1 MLDHPRSVPKPTI
14 YKHSF
19 YKHSPL
25 TFVLFGLLSLVI
37 TTTALF
43 SMPTQAAKDT
53 TFVPDYRWPVD
64 VSRHLSGTFGETRSA
79 HFHSGLDIKT
89 WGREGYPVFATEKG
103 YISRMAISARGYGK
117 VLYVTHPNGYTSVY
131 AHLQRFSPELQ
142 AYIDSIRVAQ
152 GYRFEIDIDLG
163 YAANTHQGSRSN
175 PRFPVQR
182 GQRIAYTGSTGI
194 GPPHL
199 HFELRN
205 PQERALNALEFGIQ
219 VKDRVPPTIR
229 SLMVVPLA
237 ANSRVHGQ
245 TQRKVFQAIAKGET
259 DNASVN
265 FGRIAVQG
273 PIGVAFD
280 IFDGAD
286 EVNNKYAF
294 YQAWLIDHGPE
305 NNDET
310 HATSPDTSPD
320 NLPDTST
327 KTSPDTLV
335 HQRIDALD
343 FDNGGA
349 MFFDRLAAPNSK
361 RRSFQAFFPQDGPI
375 IPFYKIMKA
384 GPGVGLAL
392 DASTSSARRYELIVQ
407 DYAGNESRASYLL
420 EVDAEHHAQDETVHH
435 YATKIHPSDWTW
447 KTNWVA
453 VNDSLSWS
461 LDPSHTEW
469 PQAPFIQANDHRSN
483 EVQSSKGHWFQ
494 DGVLH
499 TITRLLP
506 DSNQRIKTEDRRIHW
521 FAQEGSFP
529 DTLSLGMFHDQI
541 QPPDSA
547 GHPIPLLGILPLPLP
562 QQKSITVEWFV
573 GDYLKGYKN
582 KDGQLPSQL
591 GLFRFNPEDQSY
603 SRVASTLHG
612 GMIRAHISGSGLFTL
627 WADSLPPRA
636 FNVAIQPTVF
646 GTTGVS
652 LRFEEEHSGIETSQ
666 TTILVN
672 GQRGIIEFD
681 YEDDS
686 MLYYRPNWTANKGD
700 TLEIEYQLVDGS
712 GNRIQERITRV
723 FR

>member
-1 MLDHPRSVPKPTI
+1 MLDHPRFVREHTL
-14 YKHSF
+14 YKFSF
-19 YKHSPL
+19 YKYS
-25 TFVLFGLLSLVI
+25 LFGFALSCLLCLVI
-37 TTTALF
+37 STTALF
-43 SMPTQAAKDT
+43 SMPTQVAKDT

-89 WGREGYPVFATEKG
+89 WGREGYPVFATENG

-182 GQRIAYTGSTGI
+182 GQRIAYTGSTGV

-205 PQERALNALEFGIQ
+205 PQKRALNALEFGIH

-229 SLMVVPLA
+229 SLMVIPLA

-245 TQRKVFQAIAKGET
+245 TQRKIFQAIAVGET
-259 DNASVN
+259 DNSSVN

-273 PIGVAFD
+273 PVGVAFD

-286 EVNNKYAF
+286 EVNNKYNF

-305 NNDET
+305 NNNE
-310 HATSPDTSPD
+310 
-320 NLPDTST
+320 TST
-327 KTSPDTLV
+327 IPPDTLV
-335 HQRIDALD
+335 HQRIDELD
-343 FDNGGA
+343 FDDGGA
-349 MFFDRLAAPNSK
+349 MFYDRLAAPNSK
-361 RRSFQAFFPQDGPI
+361 RRSFQAFFPQDGPE
-375 IPFYKIMKA
+375 IPFYKTMKA

-392 DASTSSARRYELIVQ
+392 DASTRSARRYEVIVQ
-407 DYAGNESRASYLL
+407 DYAGNETRASYLL
-420 EVDAEHHAQDETVHH
+420 EVDAEHHAQDKTIHD

-469 PQAPFIQANDHRSN
+469 PQAPFIQ
-483 EVQSSKGHWFQ
+483 SSKGHWFQ

-506 DSNQRIKTEDRRIHW
+506 ETSQRIKTEDRRIHW

-529 DTLSLGMFHDQI
+529 DTLSLGMFHNQI
-541 QPPDSA
+541 QPTDSA
-547 GHPIPLLGILPLPLP
+547 VHPIPFLGILPFPLP
-562 QQKSITVEWFV
+562 QQKPITVEWFV

-591 GLFRFNPEDQSY
+591 GLFRFNPEDKSY
-603 SRVASTLHG
+603 SRVASTLRG

-636 FNVAIQPTVF
+636 FNAAIRQTVF

-686 MLYYRPNWTANKGD
+686 MLYYRPNWTANNGD
-700 TLEIEYQLVDGS
+700 TLKIEYQVVDGS

>member
-1 MLDHPRSVPKPTI
+1 MLDHPRSIREHTL
-14 YKHSF
+14 YKFSF
-19 YKHSPL
+19 YKYS
-25 TFVLFGLLSLVI
+25 LFGFALSCLLCIVI
-37 TTTALF
+37 STTALF
-43 SMPTQAAKDT
+43 SKPTQAAKDT

-89 WGREGYPVFATEKG
+89 WGKEGYPVFATEKG

-142 AYIDSIRVAQ
+142 DYIDSIRVAQ
-152 GYRFEIDIDLG
+152 GYRFEMDIDLG
-163 YAANTHQGSRSN
+163 YAAKTHKDSGSN
-175 PRFPVQR
+175 PRFPLQR
-182 GQRIAYTGSTGI
+182 GQRIAYTGSTGV

-205 PQERALNALEFGIQ
+205 PQKRALNALEFGIQ

-229 SLMVVPLA
+229 SLMVIPLA

-245 TQRKVFQAIAKGET
+245 TQRRVFHAIAKGKT
-259 DNASVN
+259 DNTSVN
-265 FGRIAVQG
+265 FGRIRVQG

-305 NNDET
+305 NNNE
-310 HATSPDTSPD
+310 
-320 NLPDTST
+320 TST
-327 KTSPDTLV
+327 IPPNILPDTLV

-343 FDNGGA
+343 FDDGGA
-349 MFFDRLAAPNSK
+349 IFFDRLAAPNSK
-361 RRSFQAFFPQDGPI
+361 LRSYQAFFPQDGPE

-392 DASTSSARRYELIVQ
+392 DASTRSARRYELIVQ
-407 DYAGNESRASYLL
+407 DYAGNESRANYLL
-420 EVDAEHHAQDETVHH
+420 EADSEHHVQDETIHN

-461 LDPSHTEW
+461 LDPSHTKW
-469 PQAPFIQANDHRSN
+469 PKAPFI
-483 EVQSSKGHWFQ
+483 QSSKGHWFQ

-506 DSNQRIKTEDRRIHW
+506 ETNQRIKTEDRRIHW

-562 QQKSITVEWFV
+562 QQKPITVEWFV

-591 GLFRFNPEDQSY
+591 GLFLYNPEDQSY

-612 GMIRAHISGSGLFTL
+612 GKIRAHISGSGLFTL
-627 WADSLPPRA
+627 WADSLPPSA
-636 FNVAIQPTVF
+636 YNVAKKPTVF

-700 TLEIEYQLVDGS
+700 TLEIEYRVVDGS